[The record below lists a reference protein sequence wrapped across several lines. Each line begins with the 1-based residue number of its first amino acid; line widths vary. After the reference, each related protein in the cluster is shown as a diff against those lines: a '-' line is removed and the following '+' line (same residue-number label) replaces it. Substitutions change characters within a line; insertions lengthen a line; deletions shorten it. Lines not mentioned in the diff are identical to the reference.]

1 MVAALGPATL
11 SQLQS
16 LFDSR
21 YILCART
28 NAMSRIDMDVAFLT
42 DSEQKIVRQ
51 SALFSSMSADTFQH
65 VLASGAV
72 SDVKK
77 GEYLFDQGRPADM
90 IYLVLKGWAQIKRV
104 EQDGSCTL
112 ISTFGVGQTI
122 GEAPAFLRKPYP
134 ASAQAMTDVRVFA
147 INGQTIVEIMQE
159 DPEVLSAA
167 LAAVYVKLHELV
179 NEVESLK
186 SRTLR
191 ERLAL
196 FLLEHLPNEV
206 APASMRLPF
215 GKALIAAKI
224 GTSPEQLSRT
234 FRELNPHGV
243 HISGRTATIDNPDA
257 LRQLLHRV

>member
-1 MVAALGPATL
+1 
-11 SQLQS
+11 
-16 LFDSR
+16 
-21 YILCART
+21 
-28 NAMSRIDMDVAFLT
+28 MDVAFLT
-42 DSEQKIVRQ
+42 DSEQNIVRQ

-72 SDVKK
+72 SDFKK
-77 GEYLFDQGRPADM
+77 GEYLFDQSHPADM
-90 IYLVLKGWAQIKRV
+90 IYLVLNGWAQIKRV

-134 ASAQAMTDVRVFA
+134 ASAQAMTDLRVFA

-159 DPEVLSAA
+159 DSEVLSAA
-167 LAAVYVKLHELV
+167 LASVYIKLHELV
-179 NEVESLK
+179 NEVELLK

-196 FLLEHLPNEV
+196 FLLEHLPNEN
-206 APASMRLPF
+206 APASLKLPF

-234 FRELNPHGV
+234 FRELQSHGV
-243 HISGRTATIDNPDA
+243 HISGSLATIDEPEA
-257 LRQLLHRV
+257 LRQMLHRV